1 MGRRRPAREE
11 TAIALLEI
19 RDLTAG
25 YGATQVLWDVTLEVA
40 QGEIVTLLGNN
51 GAGKTTT
58 MLALTGLLPP
68 WGGTISLAGEA
79 VAGLEPPDV
88 TGRGLTLVPQGRR
101 LFGSMTVEENL
112 LMGAYLRR
120 DDGIPSTLARI
131 YEILPILRERRR
143 QLAGTLSGGEQ
154 QMCAIG
160 RALMSLPRVL
170 CVDELSFG
178 LAPLVTDAMLGV
190 LLQIRGEGVSVLL
203 VEQDVENALAV
214 ADRAYVMEGGRIV
227 LSGSAAAV
235 SDDPSVRA
243 AYMGL

>member
-1 MGRRRPAREE
+1 MPGG

-25 YGATQVLWDVTLEVA
+25 YGAIQVLWNVTLDVA
-40 QGEIVTLLGNN
+40 HGEIVTLLGNN

-58 MLALTGLLPP
+58 MLALTGLVPP
-68 WGGTISLAGEA
+68 WGGAVSLSGRP

-88 TGRGLTLVPQGRR
+88 TARGLTLVPQGRR

-112 LMGAYLRR
+112 LMGGYLRR
-120 DDGIPSTLARI
+120 DAGVPATLAHV
-131 YEILPILRERRR
+131 YEILPRLHERRR

-160 RALMSLPRVL
+160 RALMSRPKVL
-170 CVDELSFG
+170 CIDELSFG
-178 LAPLVTDAMLGV
+178 LSPLVTAAMLDV
-190 LLQIRGEGVSVLL
+190 LVQIRAEGMSELL

-227 LSGSAAAV
+227 LSGSAAEV
-235 SDDPSVRA
+235 YDDPGVRA

>member
-1 MGRRRPAREE
+1 V
-11 TAIALLEI
+11 TAIALLEV

-25 YGATQVLWDVTLEVA
+25 YGPIQVLWDVTLEVA
-40 QGEIVTLLGNN
+40 NGEIVTLLGNN

-58 MLALTGLLPP
+58 MLALTGLVPP
-68 WGGTISLAGEA
+68 WSGAISLAGQA
-79 VAGLEPPDV
+79 VAGLEPPDI
-88 TGRGLTLVPQGRR
+88 TGCGLTLVPQGRR

-120 DDGIPSTLARI
+120 DDRIPETLAHV
-131 YEILPILRERRR
+131 YEILPRLQERRR

-160 RALMSLPRVL
+160 RALMALPKVL
-170 CVDELSFG
+170 CIDELSFG
-178 LAPLVTDAMLGV
+178 LSPLVVAAMLDV
-190 LLQIRGEGVSVLL
+190 LVQIRSEGVSVLL

-227 LSGSAAAV
+227 LSGSAADV
-235 SDDPSVRA
+235 SDDPGVRA

>member
-1 MGRRRPAREE
+1 M
-11 TAIALLEI
+11 
-19 RDLTAG
+19 
-25 YGATQVLWDVTLEVA
+25 DVGP
-40 QGEIVTLLGNN
+40 GEIVTLLGNN

-58 MLALTGLLPP
+58 MLALTGLLRP
-68 WGGTISLAGEA
+68 WGGTVSLSGEA
-79 VAGLEPPDV
+79 VAGLEPPDI

-120 DDGIPSTLARI
+120 DDGVPRTLAHV
-131 YEILPILRERRR
+131 YEILPRLEERRR

-160 RALMSLPRVL
+160 RALMSLPKVL
-170 CVDELSFG
+170 CIDELSFG
-178 LAPLVTDAMLGV
+178 LAPLVTSAMLDV

-203 VEQDVENALAV
+203 VEQDVENALDV

-227 LSGSAAAV
+227 LSGWSADV
-235 SDDPSVRA
+235 YDNPGVQA
-243 AYMGL
+243 AYMGV